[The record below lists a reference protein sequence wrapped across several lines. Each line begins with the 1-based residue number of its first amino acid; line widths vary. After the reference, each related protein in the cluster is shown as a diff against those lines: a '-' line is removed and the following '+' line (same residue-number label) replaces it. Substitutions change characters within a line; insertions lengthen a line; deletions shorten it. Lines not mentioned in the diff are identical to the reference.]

1 MKCMPDQAFE
11 RLKVAISSDSTLKGV
26 HTYDLL
32 ANPLYADQFQY
43 FSASLDDREM
53 YIIDDDE
60 DEGNDNAQS
69 DLVRVALNL
78 GYMTEANAIKFKFS
92 KEDFRISA

>member
-1 MKCMPDQAFE
+1 
-11 RLKVAISSDSTLKGV
+11 
-26 HTYDLL
+26 
-32 ANPLYADQFQY
+32 
-43 FSASLDDREM
+43 M

-92 KEDFRISA
+92 KEDFRISAQAMGGTGTNLNTVEQPQLNSMF